1 MPETAFTS
9 SRPTIKIDGEQRD
22 DLQQA
27 LLAMQ
32 VNLPLHGS
40 AHAELQL
47 SNWGRPEGGQDP
59 DFALNDIALGAGVE
73 IEMGS
78 DTPQHLFSGEIT
90 AIEESYGEGAPN
102 IALLLQDKLHRLAR
116 SRHNRSFEDLSPD
129 DLVQAIA
136 GEAGMQTDAS
146 LSNITATWHQL
157 NESDL
162 AFLLRIGSRFDI
174 AVRLEGNTLRAKVEE
189 SDPNPVELS
198 AQDSALKVRLIADL
212 NHQPLSS
219 QVNGFNLAT
228 AESVDFSAD
237 VLTPAASGTS
247 AAAALGKLS
256 WPGPEIVPQPFPGTS
271 SEAEAY
277 AKAAFK
283 RQAKRF
289 IQGEIICQ
297 GEATLKPGREI
308 ELDGVSPRL
317 KGRYQIV
324 HCVHRFDNNSGFET
338 LLKVNKGGWQS

>member
-1 MPETAFTS
+1 MAETAFTS
-9 SRPTIKIDGEQRD
+9 TRPTIKIDGEQRE

-47 SNWGRPEGGQDP
+47 SNWGRPQGGQEP
-59 DFALNDIALGAGVE
+59 DFTLNDIALGAGVE
-73 IEMGS
+73 IAMGN
-78 DTPQHLFSGEIT
+78 DAPQSLFNGEIT
-90 AIEESYGEGAPN
+90 AIEESYGEGAPS

-116 SRHNRSFEDLSPD
+116 SRHNRSFEDQSPD
-129 DLVQAIA
+129 DLAQSIA
-136 GEAGMQTDAS
+136 GEAGLQADAAIS
-146 LSNITATWHQL
+146 GITATWHQL

-162 AFLLRIGSRFDI
+162 AFLLRIGNRFDI
-174 AVRLEGNTLRAKVEE
+174 AVRLDGNRLRAKAEE
-189 SDPNPVELS
+189 ADPNPVALS

-219 QVNGFNLAT
+219 QVNGYNLAS
-228 AESVDFSAD
+228 AEAVDFSAD
-237 VLTPAASGTS
+237 AMTPAPSGTS
-247 AAAALGKLS
+247 AATALGDLS
-256 WPGPEIVPQPFPGTS
+256 WPGAEIVPQPFPGTS

-289 IQGEIICQ
+289 IQGEIVCQ
-297 GEATLKPGREI
+297 GEASLKPGREI

-324 HCVHRFDNNSGFET
+324 HCMHRFDNNSGFET
-338 LLKVNKGGWQS
+338 HLKVNKSGWQS